1 MKHAASVLKLVAD
14 VIRVWKL
21 PEPEP
26 QAEAE
31 AAPNAEAQPEPE
43 TAAPLT
49 LIPVDPVQIPVDP
62 VQTPLYKLGKGHAK
76 AIASAAK
83 WYHSQAAPDAVEDE
97 GLGGTTRSGWLRQL
111 DEDEIKKNGCQFC
124 PPW

>member
-1 MKHAASVLKLVAD
+1 VDIEVKHAASVLKLVAD

-31 AAPNAEAQPEPE
+31 AAPN
-43 TAAPLT
+43 
-49 LIPVDPVQIPVDP
+49 
-62 VQTPLYKLGKGHAK
+62 
-76 AIASAAK
+76 
-83 WYHSQAAPDAVEDE
+83 DE